1 MEEVEEALFGWFEEE
16 GSDVNDEMN
25 VASDHCS
32 RIEKRIIK
40 IEKL

>member
-1 MEEVEEALFGWFEEE
+1 MEEVLFGWLEEE
-16 GSDVNDEMN
+16 GSDGNDEMN

-40 IEKL
+40 VGKL